1 MLRRVGTVIAFVSDL
16 AAAKAF
22 YRDILGLKVRVD
34 SPGWVEFETEGAT
47 FALHP
52 GVPPRPPGPI
62 AEGPSL
68 SVGFDVESVKKAY
81 ATLVAKGVAFERSP
95 TPIAPG
101 VWVANFRDRD
111 GNELAIS
118 GPA

>member
-16 AAAKAF
+16 AKAKAF
-22 YRDILGLKVRVD
+22 YRDTLGLKVRVD

-47 FALHP
+47 LALHP
-52 GVPPRPPGPI
+52 GVPPRPPGRIPD
-62 AEGPSL
+62 GPSL
-68 SVGFDVESVKKAY
+68 SVGFNVESVKKAH
-81 ATLVAKGVAFERSP
+81 ATLVSKGVDFERSP

-101 VWVANFRDRD
+101 VWVANFRDPD